1 MDLRLLMVNM
11 DPTSHFK
18 HLSTRQMIAIPV
30 ALAIFFGAVTIVA
43 LALDTFPIGRDLKGG
58 TLIMVRELD
67 NVPNVAEVETITENF
82 LGAEADVKITED
94 PALAVG
100 RFGLDIETDNF
111 LEEDERDNLENILSQ
126 QLGISVDMIKAE
138 GMGGVIIGIHREQA
152 RNAIIGAVVAMAII
166 IFIVFRRRIVVGTI
180 LLAVGLNAVGVFGCM
195 SLFRVDLSLASIAGL
210 LMLIGYSV
218 DTNILL
224 STRVLKG
231 VAGEAHE
238 RAARAMKTGLMM
250 SGTTL
255 IVLLTLNLFTT
266 VPALD
271 QLSAVLIFAIII
283 DIFNTWFLN
292 AGILLRHTQKQ
303 LRREF
308 HVSI

>member
-1 MDLRLLMVNM
+1 MVNM

-18 HLSTRQMIAIPV
+18 HLSTRQMIAIPA
-30 ALAIFFGAVTIVA
+30 ALAIFLGAVTIA
-43 LALDTFPIGRDLKGG
+43 TLALDTFPIGRDLKGG
-58 TLIMVRELD
+58 TLIMVRGLD
-67 NVPNVAEVETITENF
+67 NVPNVGEVGEVETIAENF
-82 LGAEADVKITED
+82 LGADADVKITKN
-94 PALAVG
+94 PALDTG
-100 RFGLDIETDNF
+100 RFGFDIETDNF
-111 LEEDERDNLENILSQ
+111 LEDDERDNLENILSQ
-126 QLGISVDMIKAE
+126 HLNISVDMIKAE
-138 GMGGVIIGIHREQA
+138 RMGGAIIGIHREQA

-180 LLAVGLNAVGVFGCM
+180 LLAIGLNMIGVLGCM

-231 VAGEAHE
+231 VTGEAHE
-238 RAARAMKTGLMM
+238 RAASAMKTGLMM

-255 IVLLTLNLFTT
+255 IVLLALNLFTT
-266 VPALD
+266 APALD
-271 QLSAVLIFAIII
+271 QLSAVLIFGVVI

-292 AGILLRHTQKQ
+292 AGFLLRYTQKRMRME
-303 LRREF
+303 LY
-308 HVSI
+308 VSI

>member
-1 MDLRLLMVNM
+1 MVNM

-238 RAARAMKTGLMM
+238 RAASAMKTGLMM

-303 LRREF
+303 LRRESY
-308 HVSI
+308 VSI